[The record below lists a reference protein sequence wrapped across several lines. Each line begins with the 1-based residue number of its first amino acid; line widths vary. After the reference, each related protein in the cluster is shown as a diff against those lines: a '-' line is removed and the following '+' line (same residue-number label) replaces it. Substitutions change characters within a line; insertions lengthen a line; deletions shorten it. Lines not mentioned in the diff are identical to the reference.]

1 MAQKRYS
8 GHYSTR
14 REGLVSELPF
24 RERAKMNLR
33 HHKWQTKSFL
43 EKHGPILLL
52 GSAVVAMLYFRRE
65 LKNAIGSEG
74 QYPRLTP

>member
-33 HHKWQTKSFL
+33 HHKWQTKSFI
-43 EKHGPILLL
+43 EKHGLMIAS
-52 GSAVVAMLYFRRE
+52 GVAVVLVLYFRKE
-65 LKNAIGSEG
+65 LKENIGG
-74 QYPRLTP
+74 YPMLTP